1 MNQGYGTCA
10 AGSSPNLVACR
21 VLSHEQILRDVQ
33 GGG

>member
-1 MNQGYGTCA
+1 MNQAYGTCA
-10 AGSSPNLVACR
+10 AGSSPNLAAC